1 LEKPSEMSA
10 RSRFPWGH
18 RIDKRTGSERED
30 KNHSAVA
37 SVRTIPDPRRQ
48 PRFKIE
54 IPITI
59 NSRTSGVLHGTTVD
73 ISESG
78 IAAILPIEVLLGENV
93 ELNFTLPSSPVTI
106 HAVVRQR
113 NAFRYGFEF
122 VYSASMHEF
131 IRRTC
136 RDLAIDQFLTL
147 V

>member
-1 LEKPSEMSA
+1 LEKPSERSA
-10 RSRFPWGH
+10 LSRFPWGP
-18 RIDKRTGSERED
+18 RIDKPTGSERGD
-30 KNHSAVA
+30 KNQ
-37 SVRTIPDPRRQ
+37 SVVYVGTIPDPRRQ

-54 IPITI
+54 IPLSI
-59 NSRTSGVLHGTTVD
+59 NSRTSGVLSGTTVD
-73 ISESG
+73 ISETG
-78 IAAILPIEVLLGENV
+78 IAAMLPIEVLLGENV

-106 HAVVRQR
+106 HAMVRQR

>member
-10 RSRFPWGH
+10 LSRFPWGH
-18 RIDKRTGSERED
+18 RIDKPTELEPED
-30 KNHSAVA
+30 KNHSAVT

-54 IPITI
+54 IHITI
-59 NSRTSGVLHGTTVD
+59 NSRTSGLLNGTTVD

-78 IAAILPIEVLLGENV
+78 IAAILPIEVPLGENV
-93 ELNFTLPSSPVTI
+93 ELNFTLPGSPITI
-106 HAVVRQR
+106 SAMVRQR

-122 VYSASMHEF
+122 VYSDSMHEF

-136 RDLAIDQFLTL
+136 RDLAIDQSLTL